1 MADEG
6 FKRKLAAMGYQNIKS
21 TILIIYLCFS
31 TITGCAVIQ
40 GTLIKTYESEYHDTV
55 QASSDTLKNLKIPVT
70 EKMSDELKTVIN
82 AERFDG
88 TPVTIEVVRIDR
100 NLTEVS
106 VRTGIGLVWDKRVST
121 QIHEF
126 ISENLIQ
133 QAKDDT
139 KHTENLDKEG
149 IQGSLDEATKQGIT
163 EEDID
168 DYFAQEIIPAE
179 STTEFDDQIQSKRPP
194 KLTEIF
200 SDSVFLIFFNQDSN
214 ELSAKALEKLDRVAE
229 IIFNNQKVEI
239 TLNGYTDSFGSPSY
253 NKIVSE
259 SRANAVKVYLI
270 RKGVE
275 PSKIK
280 TMGYGAQNFLASNKT
295 KEGRR
300 FNRRVEIEL
309 NNLRTK

>member
-6 FKRKLAAMGYQNIKS
+6 FKPKLSAMGYQNIKS
-21 TILIIYLCFS
+21 SILIIYLCFS

-40 GTLIKTYESEYHDTV
+40 GKLIKTYDSEYHDTV
-55 QASSDTLKNLKIPVT
+55 RASSDTLKNLKIPVT

-82 AERFDG
+82 AKRFNG
-88 TPVTIEVVRIDR
+88 TPVTIEIVRIDR

-106 VRTGIGLVWDKRVST
+106 VRTGVGVVWDKRVST

-126 ISENLIQ
+126 INENLIQ
-133 QAKDDT
+133 QGKDDT
-139 KHTENLDKEG
+139 KHTGNIDF
-149 IQGSLDEATKQGIT
+149 DEATKQGIT
-163 EEDID
+163 EEDLD
-168 DYFAQEIIPAE
+168 DYSAQEIIPAE
-179 STTEFDDQIQSKRPP
+179 STTDIKDQIQSKSPAN
-194 KLTEIF
+194 LAEIY
-200 SDSVFLIFFNQDSN
+200 SESVFLIFFNQDSN
-214 ELSAKALEKLDRVAE
+214 ALSAKAMEKLDRVAE
-229 IIFNNQKVEI
+229 IIFKNPKVEI
-239 TLNGYTDSFGSPSY
+239 ILNGYTDSFGSPPY

-259 SRANAVKVYLI
+259 SRAKAVKVYFI

-280 TMGYGAQNFLASNKT
+280 TMGYGAQKFLASNKT

>member
-6 FKRKLAAMGYQNIKS
+6 FKRKLSAMGYQNIKS
-21 TILIIYLCFS
+21 SILIIYLCFS

-40 GTLIKTYESEYHDTV
+40 GKLIKTYDSEYHDTV
-55 QASSDTLKNLKIPVT
+55 QASSDTLNNLKIPVT

-82 AERFDG
+82 AKRFDG
-88 TPVTIEVVRIDR
+88 TPVTIEIVRIDR

-106 VRTGIGLVWDKRVST
+106 VRTGVGVVWDKRVST

-126 ISENLIQ
+126 INENLIQ
-133 QAKDDT
+133 QGKDDT
-139 KHTENLDKEG
+139 KHTGNIDF
-149 IQGSLDEATKQGIT
+149 DEATKQGIT
-163 EEDID
+163 EEDLD
-168 DYFAQEIIPAE
+168 DYSAREIIPAE
-179 STTEFDDQIQSKRPP
+179 STTDIKDQIQSKSPAN
-194 KLTEIF
+194 LAEIY
-200 SDSVFLIFFNQDSN
+200 SESVFLIFFNQDSN
-214 ELSAKALEKLDRVAE
+214 ALSAKAMEKLDRVAE
-229 IIFNNQKVEI
+229 IIFKNPKVEI
-239 TLNGYTDSFGSPSY
+239 ILNGYTDSFGSPPY

-259 SRANAVKVYLI
+259 SRAKAVKVYFI